1 MNQEDYNYWNTPK
14 GFWIL
19 LKSNFE
25 LFEKCKYFMLDNF
38 VQKHNIIIKRE
49 RLASGYEGYLLYCF
63 SLMMEAIEKNG
74 IYRLRNNNIEFY
86 FKNSFVFKLKNYY
99 NYFDRITLNDRE
111 INNLKLS
118 DKDDQKETELQN
130 VRVKLVEK
138 TFEEMKSNNN
148 LRECPEYL
156 QKRFFEENKIID
168 IFKNRIFGF
177 SLKTLGRYEKKCKPA
192 FKLIYNKLKEK
203 YG

>member
-1 MNQEDYNYWNTPK
+1 MNQEEYNYWNTPK